1 MCLSFIDGEAL
12 QKPVINSNCHMAIK
26 AHPALPA
33 VLLALSCSSDKE
45 GHMLAISL
53 EFENECFTKHDQMR

>member
-1 MCLSFIDGEAL
+1 MCLSSIDGKAL

-33 VLLALSCSSDKE
+33 VLLTFSSSLDKE
-45 GHMLAISL
+45 GHMLAISYEL
-53 EFENECFTKHDQMR
+53 TLHKA